1 MIQINKENLPQ
12 QANKVHDN
20 ILPKQY
26 HQLKNDLDKK
36 WSQY

>member
-1 MIQINKENLPQ
+1 MIQINEENLPQ
-12 QANKVHDN
+12 QANKVRDN

-26 HQLKNDLDKK
+26 HQLKNDLDRK